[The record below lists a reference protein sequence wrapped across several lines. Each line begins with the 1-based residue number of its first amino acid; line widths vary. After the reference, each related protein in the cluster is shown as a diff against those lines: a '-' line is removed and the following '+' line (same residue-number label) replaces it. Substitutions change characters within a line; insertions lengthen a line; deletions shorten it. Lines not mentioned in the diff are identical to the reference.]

1 MVRNRTNEL
10 FYFNVIKLGPETPTA
25 PGRGEKRPFG
35 DRFGHS
41 LHSRSP
47 ERTPQTP
54 ANPRK
59 TWSFPGRLTGGE
71 RFAPRVVASP
81 AGFEPTAPRLGIWCS
96 ILLSYGDLFFLL
108 DQECAGVTSLPGD
121 LHPEI

>member
-1 MVRNRTNEL
+1 MVRNRTNKL

-54 ANPRK
+54 GKLGVFQAVSLAESGSPLGWWRPRRDSNPR
-59 TWSFPGRLTGGE
+59 P
-71 RFAPRVVASP
+71 P
-81 AGFEPTAPRLGIWCS
+81 
-96 ILLSYGDLFFLL
+96 D
-108 DQECAGVTSLPGD
+108 
-121 LHPEI
+121 